1 MSKKTPVV
9 AIIAFALGAA
19 LGAGIV
25 LKSCGPDKAYWVER
39 AKYDA
44 DVADATQKL
53 GDALVIIAEK
63 DLVIAKKDKDLV
75 VRETRI
81 DDLEAAAGR
90 NAVKITALANETA
103 RLKADAQAVIDANP
117 AVRALVDNFEL
128 RCVTYEK
135 QIFTLTETVKEERGA
150 KEDWIVKFDA
160 KDIQYQEAWAYG
172 QREHGLRLT
181 SDSLRLGLEKKL
193 YRGKFWK
200 VVALMEPPVFGILS
214 LIFK

>member
-135 QIFTLTETVKEERGA
+135 QIFTLSETVKEERGA
-150 KEDWIVKFDA
+150 KEDWIVKYDA
-160 KDIQYQEAWAYG
+160 KDVQYKEAWAAYG
-172 QREHGLRLT
+172 REHGLRLT
-181 SDSLRLGLEKKL
+181 SDALRLGLEHKV
-193 YRGKFWK
+193 YSGKFWK